1 MVIAVQAHADI
12 ILGLVLVEL
21 LNGKL
26 SDQNLALVA
35 TLNRDNVS
43 PPLDHLVGF
52 LQGAST
58 APEDRD
64 WLIKASIKEIEQI
77 AHEEWEKKP

>member
-1 MVIAVQAHADI
+1 MVMTVQTQTDV

-21 LNGKL
+21 LNGNL
-26 SDQNLALVA
+26 SDQTLALVA
-35 TLNRDNVS
+35 AINRDDIQ

-52 LQGAST
+52 LQNASI
-58 APEDRD
+58 APEDRA